1 MKIGPPPFRE
11 LLSASHRSLSLNYL
25 SLPAMPYSRYVEV
38 GRICVV
44 NYGPDAGSLCTI
56 VEVVDQNKCLVDGPR
71 KITGVGRGIVP
82 FKRLALT
89 DLKVGIER
97 GATSGAIASAF
108 GEADIIAKWE
118 TTSWAKKNAA
128 KKRRA
133 SLNDFERFKVMVAR
147 KAKAAA
153 IKKAKK

>member
-1 MKIGPPPFRE
+1 
-11 LLSASHRSLSLNYL
+11 
-25 SLPAMPYSRYVEV
+25 MPYSRYVEV

-44 NYGPDAGSLCTI
+44 NYGPDAGKLCTI
-56 VEVVDQNKCLVDGPR
+56 VDIVDQNKCLVDGPR

-82 FKRLALT
+82 YKRLALT
-89 DLKVGIER
+89 DLKCKIER
-97 GATSGAIASAF
+97 GVTSSTIAAAF
-108 GEADIIAKWE
+108 EDADIMAKWE

-147 KAKAAA
+147 KAKSAA
-153 IKKAKK
+153 IKKAKA

>member
-1 MKIGPPPFRE
+1 
-11 LLSASHRSLSLNYL
+11 
-25 SLPAMPYSRYVEV
+25 MPYSRYVEV

-97 GATSGAIASAF
+97 GATSGAIASAL

-128 KKRRA
+128 KKRQEELKEQQKKKSRTG
-133 SLNDFERFKVMVAR
+133 RVR
-147 KAKAAA
+147 KWQNSHLGTAEELDATFTNG
-153 IKKAKK
+153 